1 MYDNLESWEN
11 SESRCFHMPSFILYI
26 LPLVFVAVFVFVFV
40 MLSTA
45 RCGRPHRAI
54 ARVTVISSPQTESLQ
69 ASKEDP
75 KARDSRLRKENYRSH
90 FATEGTQKNLEL
102 SGIWFLIS

>member
-11 SESRCFHMPSFILYI
+11 SESRCFHMPSLILYI

-40 MLSTA
+40 RLSTA
-45 RCGRPHRAI
+45 RCGCHHRAI

-75 KARDSRLRKENYRSH
+75 KARDSRLRTEN
-90 FATEGTQKNLEL
+90 
-102 SGIWFLIS
+102 